1 MRAQIRKTWKEN
13 KKFRAAVLIECVLLL
28 AAVISLFIGKYGMV
42 EEYADLDAAWQ
53 EGTLRLEGISLKPGT
68 YEIRVYYRAAEG
80 GSSTLELT
88 NENGMYKALYVNA
101 IPLPGGK
108 TGQSFPFWLTHS
120 SDALSISVE
129 QGEGSELAIDRIVI
143 NRTAAGGRI
152 AVFGVLVL
160 GLLTDGL
167 WLYGGF
173 CAAQPDWKRRKRLI
187 WGLAGI
193 IGVASIPL
201 LTDYVLSGMDLIF
214 HLTRIEGLK
223 DGLLSGQFPVRIQP
237 NWLYG
242 HGYATSVFYG
252 DTFLIIPALLRMIGF
267 SVQTSYKLFLLVLN
281 IATAGIAYA
290 SFRRIFRDDYVGLLG
305 SMLYTWA
312 PYRFYDL
319 YGRAALGE
327 TIALT
332 FLPILCYGFYLVFTE
347 DIGGKSYR
355 HLWILPTVGFSC
367 IIQSHT
373 LSCEMMGG
381 MVVLLCLILWKK
393 VFRRQTFAVLCKI
406 VGATALV
413 NAWFLVPL
421 LEYMVK
427 GDFVVKNLGG
437 QTIQYRGVYL
447 VHYLFTFFR
456 SGISSHFNEMGMQQ
470 TESLG
475 IGFGVTACLLVY
487 VWILFAGRY
496 RGSRTADA
504 KAGFVA
510 RAVADGR
517 AADAKAGLAAR
528 AVADGRTAGAKQGF
542 AASAVADGRS
552 ADAEEGFAQGLLSYG
567 RVMAVIGGIVM
578 IMSTNHFPWDW
589 LQHRNRLF
597 SVLISSLQFPMR
609 LLTVTTLCFTFVACL
624 VIWRIRRREKPGIWR
639 IFALAV
645 IGISFLTTQY
655 LLGDTL
661 NVKTPLRLYNA
672 ENIGSS
678 YVMGSEFL
686 PVGTDPSRLA
696 YGKYIAGENVEL
708 TAVDE
713 AAGGSGGLAGEKAGS
728 WSPAFGR
735 RNLYCRFDAVNAGT
749 GESYVEVPLIYYP
762 GYRAETG
769 GQALAAVQG
778 DNGLVRVLL
787 PAGFQGTVEVRFA
800 VSLLWRVAEAV
811 SLLGVI
817 IMLLWEILRKR
828 GRREKA
834 CGPESV
840 DLEKE
845 KI

>member
-28 AAVISLFIGKYGMV
+28 AAVISLLAGKYGTV
-42 EEYADLDAAWQ
+42 AEYAVPDTAWQ
-53 EGTLRLEGISLKPGT
+53 EGKLRLEDISLKPGT
-68 YEIRVYYRAAEG
+68 YETKVYYRAME
-80 GSSTLELT
+80 GSSSTIELT

-108 TGQSFPFWLTHS
+108 SGQSFPFWLTHS
-120 SDALSISVE
+120 SDSLCISAE
-129 QGEGSELAIDRIVI
+129 QGEGSELAIERIVI
-143 NRTAAGGRI
+143 SRTAAGGRI

-160 GLLTDGL
+160 ALLTDGL
-167 WLYGGF
+167 WLYGVY
-173 CAAQPDWKRRKRLI
+173 CAGQPDGKRRKRLI
-187 WGLAGI
+187 WGMAGI

-223 DGLLSGQFPVRIQP
+223 DGLLSGRFPVRIQP

-290 SFRRIFRDDYVGLLG
+290 CFRRIFRDDYVGLLG

-312 PYRFYDL
+312 PYRFYDI

-327 TIALT
+327 TVALT

-347 DIGGKSYR
+347 DIRKESYK
-355 HLWILPTVGFSC
+355 HLWILPTVGFTC

-381 MVVLLCLILWKK
+381 MVILLCLILWKK

-413 NAWFLVPL
+413 NAWFLAPFV
-421 LEYMVK
+421 EYMLK

-487 VWILFAGRY
+487 VWILFTGRY
-496 RGSRTADA
+496 RRSRAEEAAAAA
-504 KAGFVA
+504 K
-510 RAVADGR
+510 
-517 AADAKAGLAAR
+517 
-528 AVADGRTAGAKQGF
+528 TAGGGTSNADDRF
-542 AASAVADGRS
+542 AS
-552 ADAEEGFAQGLLSYG
+552 ELLSYG
-567 RVMAVIGGIVM
+567 RIMAVIGGIVM

-609 LLTVTTLCFTFVACL
+609 LLTVTTLCFTFVACM
-624 VIWRIRRREKPGIWR
+624 VIWQIRRREKAGIWR
-639 IFALAV
+639 VFALAV
-645 IGISFLTTQY
+645 TGLSFLTTQY

-661 NVKTPLRLYNA
+661 NVKAPLRLYNA

-678 YVMGSEFL
+678 YVMGSEYL
-686 PVGTDPSRLA
+686 PVGTDTARLG
-696 YGKYIAGENVEL
+696 YGKYTAGENVVI

-713 AAGGSGGLAGEKAGS
+713 AAGGGAGVEKAGN

-735 RNLYCRFDAVNAGT
+735 RNLYSRFDAVNAGA

-762 GYRAETG
+762 GYRAEAG

-787 PAGFQGTVEVRFA
+787 PGGFQDTVEVGFA
-800 VSLLWRVAEAV
+800 VSLRWRAAEAA
-811 SLLGVI
+811 SLLSVL
-817 IMLLWEILRKR
+817 IMLLWEVFKKR

-845 KI
+845 KV

>member
-1 MRAQIRKTWKEN
+1 MRAQIRNTWKEN

-28 AAVISLFIGKYGMV
+28 AAVISLFTGKYGMV

-53 EGTLRLEGISLKPGT
+53 EGVLRLEGISLKPGT
-68 YEIRVYYRAAEG
+68 YETRVYYRATE
-80 GSSTLELT
+80 GSSFTFELT

-120 SDALSISVE
+120 SDALRISVE
-129 QGEGSELAIDRIVI
+129 QGEGLELAIDRIVI

-160 GLLTDGL
+160 GLLIDGL

-173 CAAQPDWKRRKRLI
+173 CAAQPDRKRRKRLI

-214 HLTRIEGLK
+214 HLIRIEGLK
-223 DGLLSGQFPVRIQP
+223 DGLLSGQLPVRIQP

-267 SVQTSYKLFLLVLN
+267 SMQTSYKLFLLALN

-347 DIGGKSYR
+347 DIGGESYR
-355 HLWILPTVGFSC
+355 RLWILPTVGFSC

-373 LSCEMMGG
+373 LSCEMIGG

-413 NAWFLVPL
+413 NAWFLMPL

-427 GDFVVKNLGG
+427 ADFVVKNMGG
-437 QTIQYRGVYL
+437 QTIQNRGVYL
-447 VHYLFTFFR
+447 IHYLFTFFR
-456 SGISSHFNEMGMQQ
+456 SGISSHFNERGMQQ
-470 TESLG
+470 TEPLG

-487 VWILFAGRY
+487 VWILFTGRY
-496 RGSRTADA
+496 RGSRTEEAA
-504 KAGFVA
+504 VA
-510 RAVADGR
+510 LGGADGR
-517 AADAKAGLAAR
+517 AADVKAGLAANAAADSGR
-528 AVADGRTAGAKQGF
+528 ADEEEVF
-542 AASAVADGRS
+542 AS
-552 ADAEEGFAQGLLSYG
+552 GLLSYG

-589 LQHRNRLF
+589 LQHRNHLF

-609 LLTVTTLCFTFVACL
+609 LLTVTTLCFSFVACL
-624 VIWRIRRREKPGIWR
+624 VIWQIRKREKPGIWR
-639 IFALAV
+639 IFVLTV

-661 NVKTPLRLYNA
+661 NSKTPLRLYNA
-672 ENIGSS
+672 ENIGNS

-696 YGKYIAGENVEL
+696 YGKYTAGENVEL

-713 AAGGSGGLAGEKAGS
+713 AAGGSAGEKAGS

-762 GYRAETG
+762 GYQAEAG

-787 PAGFQGTVEVRFA
+787 PAGFHGTVEVRFA
-800 VSLLWRVAEAV
+800 VSLLWRTAEAV

-817 IMLLWEILRKR
+817 IMLLCEILKKR

-840 DLEKE
+840 NLEKE